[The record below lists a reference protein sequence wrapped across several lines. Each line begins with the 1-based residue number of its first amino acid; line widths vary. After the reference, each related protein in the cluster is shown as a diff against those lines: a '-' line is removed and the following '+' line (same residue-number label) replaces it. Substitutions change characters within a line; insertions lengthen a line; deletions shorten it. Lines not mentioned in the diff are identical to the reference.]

1 MLSLSIT
8 FELLL
13 RSIFIAILSSSYSR
27 STIVIRVNA
36 MPTIE
41 QVSRS
46 NTANILV
53 IDDEARIREACT
65 VVLTDHGFSVSS
77 AADGE
82 EGLEKIAAEHFDI
95 VLVDLMMPTISG
107 FDVLSEVRK
116 NHPDTVVIVITG
128 YATLEHS
135 IEAMKKGAFD
145 FIPKPFTPDQL
156 RAVVDKSLQYTNA
169 LQDIAESKSRL
180 RVMVNRLTEG
190 VLTTDSNKLIVQAN
204 RAFLH
209 MMGYHGEDVI
219 GRSVSSVIENN
230 DLLEAIDK
238 TLTMTTATFAEVTNE
253 LTFHDEDGEKY
264 YSSRCSPFRSKSGSN
279 LGTITVLHDITAI
292 KKMDQMKSDFVSLV
306 SHEIR
311 SPMNSLLMQLKIIMD
326 GLAGDVTE
334 KQHEILE
341 RASGKILNLNNLV
354 SELLDLSRIES
365 GLIGHE
371 KELVDM
377 EKLLKEQQKFHTP
390 YGAEENI
397 TIDLEIKDTLPLIL
411 ANLQNIEE
419 IFSNLITNAIKYS
432 PKDTVVTI
440 AAEVENKYLKIQVK
454 DNGFGIEKEDL
465 KNIFGRFFRVKN
477 SATREIH
484 GTGLGLSIVKS
495 IVESHHGSINVESEI
510 GKGSTF
516 IILLPLEDT

>member
-1 MLSLSIT
+1 
-8 FELLL
+8 
-13 RSIFIAILSSSYSR
+13 
-27 STIVIRVNA
+27 
-36 MPTIE
+36 MPTPVPVNE
-41 QVSRS
+41 THSA
-46 NTANILV
+46 TILV
-53 IDDEARIREACT
+53 IDDEARIRDACT
-65 VVLTDHGFSVSS
+65 AVLSDRGFAVSS

-82 EGLEKIAAEHFDI
+82 EGLAMIGASHFDI

-107 FDVLSEVRK
+107 FDVLYEVRK
-116 NHPDTVVIVITG
+116 NYPDTVVIVITG

-156 RAVVDKSLQYTNA
+156 RAVVEKSLQYTNA

-180 RVMVNRLTEG
+180 RVMVNRLNEG
-190 VLTTDSNKLIVQAN
+190 VLTTDNNKLIVQAN

-219 GRSVSSVIENN
+219 GREVSKVIENEE
-230 DLLEAIDK
+230 LLHAIDE
-238 TLTMTTATFAEVTNE
+238 TLAMTPATFAEVTNE
-253 LTFHDEDGEKY
+253 INMAHEDGEKY
-264 YSSRCSPFRSKSGSN
+264 YSSRCSPFKSKSGSN
-279 LGTITVLHDITAI
+279 LGTITVLHDITAV
-292 KKMDQMKSDFVSLV
+292 KKMDQMKSDFVSMV

-334 KQHEILE
+334 KQLEILE

-354 SELLDLSRIES
+354 TELLDLSRIES

-371 KELVDM
+371 KELVQMNQVLTD
-377 EKLLKEQQKFHTP
+377 QQKFHTP
-390 YGAEENI
+390 YGETKNI
-397 TIDLEIKDTLPLIL
+397 TIALDLKEDLPPIL

-432 PKDTVVTI
+432 PENTQVI
-440 AAEVENKYLKIQVK
+440 ISALVENDYLKVLVTDK
-454 DNGFGIEKEDL
+454 GFGIEEEDL
-465 KNIFGRFFRVKN
+465 KNIFGRFYRVKN
-477 SATREIH
+477 AITREIH
-484 GTGLGLSIVKS
+484 GTGLGLAIVKS
-495 IVESHHGSINVESEI
+495 IVESHQGSISVDSVV

-516 IILLPLEDT
+516 TIYLPLAER